1 MTLFG
6 SIQMGGNT
14 LQAMQIGLQV
24 VGNNIANA
32 NTPGYVRQDAV
43 YVPAGVQKQGN
54 LVLGLGV
61 KVDSIIQKIDKFVQD
76 RLVAAHGD
84 RANAEVQ
91 EGVYR
96 EMETLLNELS
106 DSGDLSGSLTG
117 FFNAVD
123 QVLTADS
130 PATRNLAVGKGV
142 SLTGDL
148 NNLYSR
154 LTDVQEQLDQR
165 VRAAADEINS
175 LSEQVRKLNVQIS
188 SIEGGD
194 VTGNE
199 AGGLRVLR
207 QTAVDR
213 LSELIGI
220 SVAEQPS
227 GGLNISIGGEFLV
240 FEGQRSPVDV
250 NATNSDGTTTGVVEF
265 SGTHGLLT
273 SGTGELQGL
282 YVARDGIVDGF
293 LKKLDSLAGTLAF
306 EFNKVYSQG
315 QGLVGFDQLTSTE
328 AVKNPSAALDA
339 AGLPFTPQSGSFD
352 LLIHSKEGDSTR
364 TQTIMIDLDGIDDDT
379 TLASLAQQ
387 LNAVN
392 GISASVTTNNQL
404 QIKSDSTDIDF
415 SFAGDTS
422 SVLAALGLNTFF
434 TGSTAAS
441 IGVNDQ
447 LKGIANT
454 GKFAASLGG
463 IGKDNRNAERL
474 SAFLDQPLEATGG
487 ASLSD
492 QYNQL
497 INEITQGSAV
507 SQSVADG
514 YRTFEGS
521 LEGQQQAVSGVSI
534 DEEAVKML
542 TLQRIY
548 QASAKYIQTISDLLD
563 MLTKL

>member
-61 KVDSIIQKIDKFVQD
+61 KVDSIIQKIDKFIQD
-76 RLVAAHGD
+76 RLVGAHGD

-130 PATRNLAVGKGV
+130 PATRNLAVGKGI
-142 SLTGDL
+142 SLTADL
-148 NNLYSR
+148 NNLYDR
-154 LTDVQEQLDQR
+154 VTDVQQQLDQR
-165 VRAAADEINS
+165 VRAAADEINN

-240 FEGQRSPVDV
+240 FEGQRSPVEF
-250 NATNSDGTTTGVVEF
+250 NATNSDGTTTGIVEF

-282 YVARDGIVDGF
+282 YVARDGIVGGF
-293 LKKLDSLAGTLAF
+293 LKKLDDLTGTLAF

-387 LNAVN
+387 LNALD

-404 QIKSDSTDIDF
+404 LIKSDSTDVDF